1 MPTDLA
7 RDWLSC
13 APPGSRGPFLPAP
26 SLLAASSPKPRST
39 RCIIDSVSR
48 APHPPCYFCLDPGS
62 YKPLSSPPPPH
73 PQQPN
78 PETRTHRPAGRAEKR
93 RSPPQPTTAPAQP
106 PQLDCV
112 CLVQMQHLRP
122 SSQKSHTRTA
132 CWQDLLAHRV
142 PTSKPKALPQ
152 STCSPSRSKNTDFGG
167 RMAGLRSCSDLNLSE
182 SQFSV
187 KQGY

>member
-1 MPTDLA
+1 MVPTDLA

-62 YKPLSSPPPPH
+62 YKPRSSPPPPH

-78 PETRTHRPAGRAEKR
+78 PETRTHRPAGRAKR
-93 RSPPQPTTAPAQP
+93 RSPPPA
-106 PQLDCV
+106 
-112 CLVQMQHLRP
+112 HHRP
-122 SSQKSHTRTA
+122 SPASS
-132 CWQDLLAHRV
+132 
-142 PTSKPKALPQ
+142 
-152 STCSPSRSKNTDFGG
+152 
-167 RMAGLRSCSDLNLSE
+167 AGLRTSCLLWLTQCLKPTAQRMGPCV
-182 SQFSV
+182 SQSRAGRLGTILRS
-187 KQGY
+187 QEAHPGAPQRLALWSC